1 MSDKTLAIVFLLG
14 TLAVAVIAS
23 LMFPTMSGLP

>member
-14 TLAVAVIAS
+14 TLS
-23 LMFPTMSGLP
+23 LAILATIMFPGSPGLP